1 MSMLF
6 SLHSLMLKLPFMPT
20 RTRNVHHLAMNLVLY
35 VVGPIVA
42 TYIGDT
48 TCLYYVFV
56 GSQPIN
62 APYSYLMPGTVTVDA
77 M

>member
-1 MSMLF
+1 
-6 SLHSLMLKLPFMPT
+6 
-20 RTRNVHHLAMNLVLY
+20 MNLVLY